1 MIVMKVLSD
10 KFYPAL
16 ILVSFISCVHKDP
29 VDLIGQDKGLVL
41 KTEKE
46 FESMVADS
54 GMAVAF
60 AHFADEQGV
69 IQRRDSIIKGKK
81 AIYNYHFKSPL
92 KNVKLN
98 WEASFVDVSGDLAYT
113 YGPYTFSAVDSSG
126 NPILDNGIFHT
137 VWKRQQDGTWRYV
150 WD

>member
-1 MIVMKVLSD
+1 MICLYKKIFSVLVLISLLSCTNGDQIKLLD
-10 KFYPAL
+10 K
-16 ILVSFISCVHKDP
+16 
-29 VDLIGQDKGLVL
+29 DKNLVL

-46 FESMVADS
+46 FESMVVEK

-69 IQRRDSIIKGKK
+69 IQRRDSLIKGKN
-81 AIYNYHFKSPL
+81 AIYNYHAISPL
-92 KNVKLN
+92 KQVKLN

-113 YGPYTFSAVDSSG
+113 YGPYSFSAVDSTG
-126 NPILDNGIFHT
+126 NPVQAQGIFHT
-137 VWKRQQDGTWRYV
+137 VWKRQLDGTWKYV